1 MGETELKSG
10 TSSLTTIS
18 NIIDNGKETADGAQ
32 NENVYGSYVHGI
44 FDSDEVVKTIVA
56 SVLEE
61 KGLDCSKVNAFQ
73 LTNYKEKQY
82 DALAKAVRMA
92 LDMEQIYKI
101 VDAGM

>member
-44 FDSDEVVKTIVA
+44 FDAQDVVKTMVSA
-56 SVLEE
+56 VLKE
-61 KGLDCSKVNAFQ
+61 KGLDCSHVNAFQ
-73 LTNYKEKQY
+73 LKE
-82 DALAKAVRMA
+82 
-92 LDMEQIYKI
+92 
-101 VDAGM
+101 